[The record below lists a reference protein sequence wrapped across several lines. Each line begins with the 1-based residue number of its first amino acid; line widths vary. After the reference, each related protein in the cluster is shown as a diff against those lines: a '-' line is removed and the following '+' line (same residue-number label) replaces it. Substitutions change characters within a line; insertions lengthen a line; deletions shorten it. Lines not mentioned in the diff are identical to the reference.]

1 MECWAGDCSWH
12 NSNIPRFHHS
22 SLFILFAFARFT
34 CIWSRLPRQRRSGKA
49 PHTLRNSALKSNVVG
64 MNAVR
69 IETTVDERGE
79 VHLTKLPFPAG
90 ESVEVIV
97 VPKSARQQGKGF
109 PLRGIPIAYDRP
121 TDPVAEED

>member
-1 MECWAGDCSWH
+1 M
-12 NSNIPRFHHS
+12 
-22 SLFILFAFARFT
+22 
-34 CIWSRLPRQRRSGKA
+34 
-49 PHTLRNSALKSNVVG
+49 KSNMVG

-97 VPKSARQQGKGF
+97 IPKSARQRGKGF

-121 TDPVAEED
+121 TDPVAEEDWDALRCPSVDV